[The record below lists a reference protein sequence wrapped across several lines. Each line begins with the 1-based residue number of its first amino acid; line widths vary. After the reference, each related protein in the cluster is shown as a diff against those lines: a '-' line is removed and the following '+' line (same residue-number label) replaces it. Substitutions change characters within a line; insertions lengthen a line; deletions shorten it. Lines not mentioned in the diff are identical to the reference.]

1 MVAILIL
8 LGWARRPLGVISTRT
23 GIGKGGSCISSMSE
37 LRARDAGGLIYQGGL
52 MSSSKRIKILCVDD
66 HPLVR
71 DGITYAIQKQNDM
84 ELVAEA
90 GNGLEAIAAY
100 REYRPDVTVMDL
112 RMPDMNGIEA
122 TRVIREEFPNA
133 RIVILTTYS
142 GDVQA
147 LRALKVGAV
156 GYVLKGMIRS
166 DLINTIR
173 AVHAGQRCI
182 PDEISTGIA
191 EHFSVDALS
200 IREIEILQ
208 HVAAGCSNKVAADLL
223 GISEDTVKGHMK
235 TILAKLQAK
244 DRTHAVMIATKRGFL
259 DK

>member
-1 MVAILIL
+1 MS
-8 LGWARRPLGVISTRT
+8 GSRRIR
-23 GIGKGGSCISSMSE
+23 
-37 LRARDAGGLIYQGGL
+37 
-52 MSSSKRIKILCVDD
+52 ILCVDD

-71 DGITYAIQKQNDM
+71 DGIAYAIQKQNDM
-84 ELVAEA
+84 ELVGQA
-90 GNGLEAIAAY
+90 GNGSEAVSAY
-100 REYRPDVTVMDL
+100 KEHLPDVTLMDL
-112 RMPDMNGIEA
+112 RMPEMNGIEA
-122 TRVIREEFPNA
+122 TRLIREEFPNA

-147 LRALKVGAV
+147 LRALKVGAM

-173 AVHAGQRCI
+173 AVHAGQRRI
-182 PDEISTGIA
+182 PEEISSGIS
-191 EHFSVDALS
+191 EHFSADALS
-200 IREIEILQ
+200 ARETELLQ
-208 HVAAGCSNKVAADLL
+208 HVAAGSSNKAAADLL

-244 DRTHAVMIATKRGFL
+244 DRTHAVMIAIKRGFL

>member
-1 MVAILIL
+1 
-8 LGWARRPLGVISTRT
+8 
-23 GIGKGGSCISSMSE
+23 MS
-37 LRARDAGGLIYQGGL
+37 A
-52 MSSSKRIKILCVDD
+52 SKRIRILCVDD

-71 DGITYAIQKQNDM
+71 DGITFAVQKQKDM

-90 GNGLEAIAAY
+90 GNGVEAIAAY
-100 REYRPDVTVMDL
+100 REHLPDVTLMDL
-112 RMPDMNGIEA
+112 RMPEMNGIEA
-122 TRVIREEFPNA
+122 TRAIREEFPNA

-156 GYVLKGMIRS
+156 GYVLKGMIRT

-173 AVHAGQRCI
+173 SVHAGQRRI
-182 PDEISTGIA
+182 PTEISSGIS
-191 EHFSVDALS
+191 EHFSADALS
-200 IREIEILQ
+200 SKEIEILR
-208 HVAAGCSNKVAADLL
+208 HVATGCSNKIVADHLN
-223 GISEDTVKGHMK
+223 ISEDTVKGHMK

-259 DK
+259 EN